1 MHVHGA
7 RGRRPHARRPLA
19 GDEGPRDRPAGAG
32 NGLRLWHGRVPDA
45 DPLGGSGL
53 DLLEVRQTNAASPLG
68 YDVLGRYTSNATHQ
82 VLTATDAAGETTT
95 YTYTAEGQKDVPV
108 GRALC

>member
-1 MHVHGA
+1 M
-7 RGRRPHARRPLA
+7 
-19 GDEGPRDRPAGAG
+19 
-32 NGLRLWHGRVPDA
+32 
-45 DPLGGSGL
+45 
-53 DLLEVRQTNAASPLG
+53 RQTNAASPLG

-95 YTYTAEGQKDVPV
+95 YTYTAEGQKDAPV